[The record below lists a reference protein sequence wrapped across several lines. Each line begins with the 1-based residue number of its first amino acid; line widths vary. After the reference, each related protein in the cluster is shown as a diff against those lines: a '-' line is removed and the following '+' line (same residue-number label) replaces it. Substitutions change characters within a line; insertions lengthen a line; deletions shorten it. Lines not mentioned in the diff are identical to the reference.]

1 MKTKHTIF
9 ILITLLFTVCL
20 CTQLSFAG
28 EQKNQTEAFAPLVQN
43 NPPQENQTNSN
54 ALITQEADKQISQ
67 QQSAQ
72 ETSKETISEK
82 ETSQDKIVQNQSTDK
97 QIKKDSLFPVS
108 TEPVPSFGWGNYFQ
122 GIGIMLLLLFVFWYI
137 LKLMRRY
144 GNGRFLPNQK
154 LLPRDSMYLEGQLPL
169 GQGKS
174 IVIVNVLGDRLV
186 LGVTEKNIN
195 LLSKTGTNHAE
206 TFEELMEQVPLK
218 NTPHA

>member
-1 MKTKHTIF
+1 MKTIHTFFIF
-9 ILITLLFTVCL
+9 ITLLFSVCL
-20 CTQLSFAG
+20 CTQISFA
-28 EQKNQTEAFAPLVQN
+28 EESNTQAAALAVQDKTADT
-43 NPPQENQTNSN
+43 NPV
-54 ALITQEADKQISQ
+54 ITQEQKTEKQILPNTQ
-67 QQSAQ
+67 K
-72 ETSKETISEK
+72 TSTEK
-82 ETSQDKIVQNQSTDK
+82 ETLQDKTLQNTK
-97 QIKKDSLFPVS
+97 EQIKKDPLFPVAQ
-108 TEPVPSFGWGNYFQ
+108 EPVPSFGWGKYFQ

-137 LKLMRRY
+137 LKLMRKY

-206 TFEELMEQVPLK
+206 TFEELMEQVPFK

>member
-1 MKTKHTIF
+1 MKTIHTFFIF
-9 ILITLLFTVCL
+9 IALLFSVCFF
-20 CTQLSFAG
+20 TQISFA
-28 EQKNQTEAFAPLVQN
+28 EEPA
-43 NPPQENQTNSN
+43 
-54 ALITQEADKQISQ
+54 ALDN
-67 QQSAQ
+67 
-72 ETSKETISEK
+72 
-82 ETSQDKIVQNQSTDK
+82 QDKIINPNPLASQETEKQIQQNQISSETDTNK
-97 QIKKDSLFPVS
+97 AVSEKDTLQDKTLQNQKEQIKKDPLFPVAQ
-108 TEPVPSFGWGNYFQ
+108 EPVPGFGWGNYFQ

-137 LKLMRRY
+137 LKLMRKY

-186 LGVTEKNIN
+186 LGVTEKHIN

-206 TFEELMEQVPLK
+206 TFEELMEQVPFK

>member
-1 MKTKHTIF
+1 MKTIHTIF
-9 ILITLLFTVCL
+9 ISLTLLLTASL
-20 CTQLSFAG
+20 CPQLSFA
-28 EQKNQTEAFAPLVQN
+28 EETQVSALQNEAQN
-43 NPPQENQTNSN
+43 KDTQENKINSHT
-54 ALITQEADKQISQ
+54 LITQEFEKQIP
-67 QQSAQ
+67 
-72 ETSKETISEK
+72 
-82 ETSQDKIVQNQSTDK
+82 QDKIVQDKSTK
-97 QIKKDSLFPVS
+97 EQIKKEPFFPVS
-108 TEPVPSFGWGNYFQ
+108 EEPVPSFGWGNYFQ
-122 GIGIMLLLLFVFWYI
+122 GIGIMLLLLFAFWYI
-137 LKLMRRY
+137 LKLMRKY

-206 TFEELMEQVPLK
+206 TFEELMEQVPFK

>member
-1 MKTKHTIF
+1 MKTIHTFFIF
-9 ILITLLFTVCL
+9 IALLFSVCFF
-20 CTQLSFAG
+20 TQISFA
-28 EQKNQTEAFAPLVQN
+28 EEPA
-43 NPPQENQTNSN
+43 
-54 ALITQEADKQISQ
+54 ALN
-67 QQSAQ
+67 
-72 ETSKETISEK
+72 
-82 ETSQDKIVQNQSTDK
+82 SQDKIINPNPLASQETEKQIQQNQISSETDTNK
-97 QIKKDSLFPVS
+97 AVSEKGTLQDKTLQNQKEQIKKDPLFPVAQ
-108 TEPVPSFGWGNYFQ
+108 EPVPGFGWGDYFQ

-137 LKLMRRY
+137 LKLMRKY
-144 GNGRFLPNQK
+144 GNGRFLPNQR

-206 TFEELMEQVPLK
+206 TFEELMEQVPFK

>member
-1 MKTKHTIF
+1 MKTIHTFFIF
-9 ILITLLFTVCL
+9 IALLFSVCFF
-20 CTQLSFAG
+20 TQISFA
-28 EQKNQTEAFAPLVQN
+28 EEPA
-43 NPPQENQTNSN
+43 
-54 ALITQEADKQISQ
+54 ALN
-67 QQSAQ
+67 
-72 ETSKETISEK
+72 
-82 ETSQDKIVQNQSTDK
+82 SQDKIINPNPLASQETEKQIQQNQISPETDTNK
-97 QIKKDSLFPVS
+97 AVSEKDTLQDKTLQNQKEQIKNDPLFPVAQ
-108 TEPVPSFGWGNYFQ
+108 EPVPGF
-122 GIGIMLLLLFVFWYI
+122 GIMLLLLFVFWYI
-137 LKLMRRY
+137 LKLMRKY

-206 TFEELMEQVPLK
+206 TFEELMEQVPFK